1 MTKYYKHGVNLTN
14 GQKTKISSAYK
25 KRTNVSIKLSKINLT
40 GNDMLALTQT
50 QINKIKNAKNGV
62 QLNLSASQLR
72 FMVKNRKTGGFL
84 PLLLAAVPAILE
96 GIGGLT
102 AGITSAVNSSKSVG
116 EQKRHNEFMENQFT
130 KSGNGVVSDFAG
142 KIPIL
147 GTFIQPLLQKIGL
160 GNNDINKIIKGK
172 CLCKNGFSC
181 KQIGNGLYLEPE
193 GNGLF
198 LGQRRE

>member
-25 KRTNVSIKLSKINLT
+25 KRSNVSIKLSKINLT

-50 QINKIKNAKNGV
+50 QIK
-62 QLNLSASQLR
+62 
-72 FMVKNRKTGGFL
+72 KTGGFL
-84 PLLLAAVPAILE
+84 PLLLSALPAILE

-130 KSGNGVVSDFAG
+130 KSGN
-142 KIPIL
+142 
-147 GTFIQPLLQKIGL
+147 
-160 GNNDINKIIKGK
+160 
-172 CLCKNGFSC
+172 
-181 KQIGNGLYLEPE
+181 
-193 GNGLF
+193 
-198 LGQRRE
+198 